1 MKPRRVSAYE
11 VDGKMFGSKREAEIY
26 LEVQALERI
35 LESLPPDIM
44 SRDVL
49 RDWMIEQ
56 GWPLINV
63 LSAIARRGPRNTPEE
78 SMK

>member
-1 MKPRRVSAYE
+1 MKPKRVSAYE

-35 LESLPPDIM
+35 LESINFPAEVEM
-44 SRDVL
+44 L
-49 RDWMIEQ
+49 RDWLIGQ
-56 GWPLINV
+56 GRPLINA

-78 SMK
+78 SKS